1 VPVLFG
7 VLAQGGNLRNEFAGK
22 RLCIFN
28 CKLVSIT
35 VKNLQIRLKKNRPNK
50 KDRACEKSTF
60 KINRMRFLSLH
71 RRELILEMT
80 KVQALKMRLAAIE
93 QKIEKLGGK
102 KGKGAWPVKN
112 ITKVKTLYALKFK
125 AKEELRELKKD
136 AQEKNL
142 YNCNPHYVA
151 KILKIDVVL
160 VYKTMRQFAFTG
172 KILFKR
178 DQRSSL
184 PNTAKRERLATT
196 ALESQRNLLKTAVT
210 PDQLTC
216 KEHSPLVLSQGA
228 SPLGESPMPGIRSN
242 SPRKLIAVLDPEQSI
257 FDSLTSLCNPAFGRS
272 RAKDHPFVK
281 EFKELELTV
290 SGGRYSDCRAD
301 IVKLA
306 DYYRVEAG
314 DDDCPPATAKLKLQT
329 KGTNRRFT
337 GWKEPTGFSRSK
349 KDREPSVLVQ
359 QMLSNLSL
367 YRRTV

>member
-1 VPVLFG
+1 
-7 VLAQGGNLRNEFAGK
+7 
-22 RLCIFN
+22 
-28 CKLVSIT
+28 
-35 VKNLQIRLKKNRPNK
+35 
-50 KDRACEKSTF
+50 
-60 KINRMRFLSLH
+60 MRFLSLH
-71 RRELILEMT
+71 QRKLILEMT
-80 KVQALKMRLAAIE
+80 KVQAFKMRLTAID

-102 KGKGAWPVKN
+102 KGKGAWPVRN
-112 ITKVKTLYALKFK
+112 IAKIKTLYALKFK
-125 AKEELRELKKD
+125 TQEEQRQFKKD

-172 KILFKR
+172 KISFKR

-216 KEHSPLVLSQGA
+216 KEHSPLVLSPLPKAG
-228 SPLGESPMPGIRSN
+228 LGESPMPGTRSN

-257 FDSLTSLCNPAFGRS
+257 FDSLTSLCNSAFGRK
-272 RAKDHPFVK
+272 RAEDHPFVK

-301 IVKLA
+301 IIKLA

-329 KGTNRRFT
+329 KGTNRRFAS
-337 GWKEPTGFSRSK
+337 WKEPTGFSRSK
-349 KDREPSVLVQ
+349 RDREPSALVQ
-359 QMLSNLSL
+359 QMLNNLSL
-367 YRRTV
+367 YKRTV